1 MLKRNRKKKNL
12 KTDEQFLKDR
22 VELFETEG
30 WSDLMEELKNIE
42 SSVRDVDTMKNEQDL
57 WHAKGQLQLLGYVIS
72 LESATKITMEQSET
86 TPS

>member
-1 MLKRNRKKKNL
+1 M

-22 VELFETEG
+22 LELFNTEG
-30 WSDLMEELKNIE
+30 WLDLMEELKNIE

-72 LESATKITMEQSET
+72 LESATKIAMEQSET

>member
-1 MLKRNRKKKNL
+1 V

-86 TPS
+86 TPL

>member
-1 MLKRNRKKKNL
+1 V

-22 VELFETEG
+22 VELFATEG
-30 WSDLMEELKNIE
+30 WLDLMEELKNIE

-72 LESATKITMEQSET
+72 LESATKLAMDNL
-86 TPS
+86 

>member
-1 MLKRNRKKKNL
+1 M

-22 VELFETEG
+22 LELFNTEG
-30 WSDLMEELKNIE
+30 WLDLMEELKNIE

-72 LESATKITMEQSET
+72 LESATKLAMEQAET
-86 TPS
+86 PPL